1 MNIRV
6 RFVALSC
13 LLLLGSAD
21 LQAQDL
27 SFSPYSRYAIGDIFH
42 PTTTRNAAMG
52 GIGVAS
58 DNYFSINRLNP
69 ASYADIVF
77 TTMDVSAF
85 GQYDRISTRTQTATP
100 FHAGL
105 HDAAFAFPSN
115 KGPVIT
121 FGFAPYS
128 SVGYS
133 LISRRDIQLDT
144 TYVEENRYLGEGGL
158 NQAFLGAAFR
168 MWKNRLRL
176 GINVQYIF
184 GNTQYRWDNGIFRIV
199 GDTTVLSPDHQ
210 AVSVLRDVYVR
221 GANGQTGFIYQD
233 TIKASKRILWRIGG
247 MVEYSIGVSGDRYT
261 TFNNGL
267 VGDTLGSQESGTIA
281 LPLKY
286 GGGFMINRPGYWSFG
301 ADITYQDWATFT
313 YFSDS
318 LTLGPELRVA
328 VGGEWTPEPDAFKY
342 FKRIN
347 YRFGAYYKQSYIQFG
362 DQPVVDYGITM
373 GIGLPA
379 GAQGN
384 SRLNPGRATSRISL
398 SLELGRRGNLKQE
411 LPLEELY
418 ARIRLGFAINDR
430 WFVRRVVD

>member
-1 MNIRV
+1 MNIRA
-6 RFVALSC
+6 RVALAG
-13 LLLLGSAD
+13 LLLFSLMAG
-21 LQAQDL
+21 LRAQDL
-27 SFSPYSRYAIGDIFH
+27 SFSPYSRYAIGDIFQ
-42 PTTTRNAAMG
+42 PTTTRNAGMG
-52 GIGVAS
+52 GIGIAT
-58 DNYFSINRLNP
+58 DNYFSVNRLNP

-85 GQYDRISTRTQTATP
+85 GQYDQISSRTTTATP

-133 LISRRDIQLDT
+133 LLSRREIRLDT
-144 TYVEENRYLGEGGL
+144 TYVEETRYSGQGGL
-158 NQAFLGAAFR
+158 NQAFVGAAFR
-168 MWKNRLRL
+168 MWKQRLRF
-176 GINVQYIF
+176 GTNFQYIF
-184 GNTQYRWDNGIFRIV
+184 GNTQYRWDAGIFNIV
-199 GDTTVLSPDHQ
+199 GDTTVISSSHQ
-210 AVSVLRDVYVR
+210 AVSVVRDVFLGGV
-221 GANGQTGFIYQD
+221 NGQSGFIYQD
-233 TIKASKRILWRIGG
+233 TLSASKRILWRVGG
-247 MVEYSIGVSGDRYT
+247 VIEYSIGVSGDRFT

-267 VGDTLGSQESGTIA
+267 VGDTIGSLELGNIA

-286 GGGFMINRPGYWSFG
+286 GGGFTLNRPGYWSVG
-301 ADITYQDWATFT
+301 ADVTYQDWQSFR

-318 LTLGPELRVA
+318 LELGPELRIA
-328 VGGEWTPEPDAFKY
+328 IGGERTPDPNGAKY
-342 FKRIN
+342 FSRVN
-347 YRFGAYYKQSYIQFG
+347 YRFGAYYKQSYIRFG
-362 DQPVVDYGITM
+362 AQPVVDYGVSL

-384 SRLNPGRATSRISL
+384 SRLNPGRATSRINL
-398 SLELGRRGNLKQE
+398 ALELGRRGNLNQE

-418 ARIRLGFAINDR
+418 ARVRLGVTLNDR